1 MKRKLKARRFNLLF
15 TGAVLVGCLL
25 NFGRAGGQVSFSEL
39 PFETLIERAQEEDK
53 LVMVDAYTEWCGW
66 CKVMDRETFADSET
80 GAYINERF
88 LGKKMDMETGFGMSM
103 AMKHRVSQYPQYLF
117 FDGEGYL
124 LARLSGFMKPE
135 AFVGAVE
142 KAVFEDA
149 HLPKGPAPMNYDL
162 NYPSFYRNSFKKNKD
177 RTHPTGE
184 EVEAWLASRDDL
196 TDEVSWS
203 VMHRYVGGGA
213 YAVKMAEL
221 KDELIAK
228 YGRKE
233 VIDKLASLVF
243 NDVKTAIKESDE
255 RILYNALRAGDS
267 FLGEDAPKYKV
278 RYRMY
283 YYQMTDDWQRYADV
297 VDDALQ
303 EKGLLDEAAL
313 QQAAATVNSK
323 CTDRE
328 VAQRAVNWIE
338 DTINDNSDYKELL
351 LYAGLLQKSEVS
363 AKARIFAEKAV
374 KKAADEGTD
383 DSAARTI
390 MNATAN

>member
-1 MKRKLKARRFNLLF
+1 
-15 TGAVLVGCLL
+15 
-25 NFGRAGGQVSFSEL
+25 
-39 PFETLIERAQEEDK
+39 LIERAQEEDK